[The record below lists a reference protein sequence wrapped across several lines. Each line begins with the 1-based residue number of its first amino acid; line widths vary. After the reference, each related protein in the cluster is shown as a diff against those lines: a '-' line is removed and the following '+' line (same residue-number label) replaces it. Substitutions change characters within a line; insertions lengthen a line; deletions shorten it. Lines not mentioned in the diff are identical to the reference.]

1 MKKMFVILAFLA
13 FAIPVPGV
21 MAVDRNPSALQQQWN
36 AVVAQ
41 AQKDNAAM
49 TTSVQQLQ
57 SVKIDTN
64 KRSK

>member
-1 MKKMFVILAFLA
+1 MKKMFVILALLA

-21 MAVDRNPSALQQQWN
+21 MALDMNRNSLGQQWN

-41 AQKDNAAM
+41 AQKDDAAM
-49 TTSVQQLQ
+49 KTSIQQLQ
-57 SVKIDTN
+57 SVKIGTT